1 MDPSL
6 SLSVVDIVHGE
17 LSSRLAISKKRMRLG
32 STYGQWLF
40 VKFGLQLLQHG
51 KLLGLRLRGNTH
63 VHRRHRQSKVV
74 RQQVTQPLE
83 VELGDI
89 FQVFLRG
96 FDLGRRDGRENVGL
110 DRHFVLNKRVSDDIG
125 LRTVQSALLYVSE
138 AELGI

>member
-1 MDPSL
+1 
-6 SLSVVDIVHGE
+6 
-17 LSSRLAISKKRMRLG
+17 MRLS
-32 STYGQWLF
+32 STYGQWF
-40 VKFGLQLLQHG
+40 SVKFGLQLLQHG

-89 FQVFLRG
+89 LQVFLRG

-110 DRHFVLNKRVSDDIG
+110 ERHFVLNKRVSDDIG

-138 AELGI
+138 AGLC